1 MGEVAGKAEGRD
13 GEKGRWRSGQVRGG
27 KVGMLKQGSGRSLL
41 STGIGNTA
49 LDQLLAPLVEP
60 GNQGTHQGR
69 VGKVLPPYVTPQRV
83 LVSEGFLA
91 VLADNHVGRGSTSG
105 NH

>member
-49 LDQLLAPLVEP
+49 LDQLLAPLAEP
-60 GNQGTHQGR
+60 GNREDTSREGG
-69 VGKVLPPYVTPQRV
+69 
-83 LVSEGFLA
+83 EGF
-91 VLADNHVGRGSTSG
+91 TSICDTPESSCF
-105 NH
+105 